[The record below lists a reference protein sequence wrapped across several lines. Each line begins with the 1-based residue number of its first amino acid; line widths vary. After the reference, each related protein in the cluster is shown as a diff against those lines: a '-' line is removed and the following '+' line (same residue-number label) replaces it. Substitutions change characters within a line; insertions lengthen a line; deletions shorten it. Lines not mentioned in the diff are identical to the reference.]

1 MDDTHQDNS
10 ERAET
15 LDLAGAVGRI
25 LPALQEFLRFE
36 GEDPA
41 LLRDSWQA
49 RLEEPLPERGAGAD
63 AVLKLVAE
71 VVIPAG
77 LRIGAPGF
85 CGWVTTGPTVVPA
98 AAGFAGSV
106 ATPQKWF
113 QSSGNFLE
121 ALGLR
126 WLQQLLGLPAAFAGS
141 FVSGGAQANLLG
153 LAAARQHAGEGLG
166 FDPAAE
172 GVRGLTS
179 PRIYASQHVHHVVLR
194 ALGLLGLGRAALVL
208 IPTDVRKGPDLEH
221 LRRMILG
228 DLKAG
233 RNPVA
238 VVASAGDVNTGT
250 IDPLGPMGEIAREH
264 QLWFHVDGAYGGF
277 GVLDPRVRDLYGG
290 FAHVDSLA
298 VDPHKWLAAPVGCGA
313 GFVRDGDLLARA
325 LALEPS
331 DYVHSKAPP
340 APSRSSVFDSLGAG
354 DPDHSTEHSAPSR
367 GLVVWAIL
375 KEIGV
380 EGVRARVARHLD
392 CARLVASRVRSHPD
406 LELLAEPVLS
416 ICCFR
421 VHPPRIRASGELE
434 RLNEAVLAEV
444 RARGR
449 SVPSSTRVNNK
460 LAIRPC
466 FIGARAGL
474 EEADL
479 LVDEV
484 LRAARK
490 LIPPE

>member
-1 MDDTHQDNS
+1 MNTDQQDHS

-15 LDLAGAVGRI
+15 RDLTGAI
-25 LPALQEFLRFE
+25 AKLLPALQEFLRFE
-36 GEDPA
+36 GEDKA
-41 LLRDSWQA
+41 LLRDAWQA
-49 RLEEPLPERGAGAD
+49 RLSEPLPLQGVGAD
-63 AVLKLVAE
+63 AVLQQVAE

-98 AAGFAGSV
+98 AVGLAGSV

-113 QSSGNFLE
+113 RSSGNFLE
-121 ALGLR
+121 ELGLR
-126 WLQQLLGLPAAFAGS
+126 WLQQLLGLPESFAGS

-153 LAAARQHAGEGLG
+153 LAAARQHAGERLG

-172 GVRGLTS
+172 GVRGFAS
-179 PRIYASQHVHHVVLR
+179 PRVYASGHVHHVVLR
-194 ALGLLGLGRAALVL
+194 ALGLLGLGRAALVR
-208 IPTDVRKGPDLEH
+208 IPTDVRKGPELDHLEKTI
-221 LRRMILG
+221 RD
-228 DLKAG
+228 DLKQG
-233 RNPVA
+233 LTPVA

-250 IDPLGPMGEIAREH
+250 IDPLPAMGEIAREH

-277 GVLDPRVRDLYGG
+277 GILDPRVRDLYGG

-313 GFVRDGDLLARA
+313 GYVRDGGLLARA

-331 DYVHSKAPP
+331 VYVHSKAS
-340 APSRSSVFDSLGAG
+340 ADPSRASVFDSLGVG
-354 DPDHSTEHSAPSR
+354 DPDHSTEHSAPAR
-367 GLVVWAIL
+367 GLLVWAIL

-380 EGVRARVARHLD
+380 AGVRARVARHLD

-421 VHPPRIRASGELE
+421 VHPPHVRASGELE

-474 EEADL
+474 EEAEL

-484 LRAARK
+484 LLAARK
-490 LIPPE
+490 LLASE